1 MEIANAFQRRG
12 LLFVLSSP
20 SGAGKSTIARMLL
33 ESDNGIAMSVSA
45 TTRPKRPGEV
55 EGPRLSFRHRR
66 RIRPDAGDRR
76 LPRMGARL
84 RLRYA
89 TLRNEVLKVIEEGR
103 DVLLDIDWQGT
114 QQLKQVDPDIVRV
127 FILPPSMQELERR
140 LRTRG
145 TDSEDVIQRRM
156 ARATAEISHWA
167 EYDYVLIN
175 NNAEKCRELV
185 HNILKAERLKATR
198 RVFLHDFV
206 REMIAELSPAAAVY
220 RGHATFR
227 RAHYASGNHRR
238 GDRRRGHDGD
248 QLLIYRT
255 PLSGS
260 RRQCADGAGRAA
272 AADARRD
279 AAGYRRLTRARPNTA
294 EQTGCTRRAGGDHHL
309 QCEGQCRSNV
319 GAMRDAYALVLTS
332 WWRWRSARR

>member
-1 MEIANAFQRRG
+1 MLPPLARMEIASAFKRRG

-20 SGAGKSTIARMLL
+20 SGAGKSTIARMLM
-33 ESDNGIAMSVSA
+33 ESDDGIAMSVSA

-55 EGPRLSFRHRR
+55 EGRDYHFVTDAEFDRMLGTGAFLEWAHVFGHRY
-66 RIRPDAGDRR
+66 G
-76 LPRMGARL
+76 
-84 RLRYA
+84 

-140 LRTRG
+140 LRSRG
-145 TDSEDVIQRRM
+145 TDSEEVVQRRM
-156 ARATAEISHWA
+156 SRATAEISHWA

-206 REMIAELSPAAAVY
+206 RE
-220 RGHATFR
+220 
-227 RAHYASGNHRR
+227 
-238 GDRRRGHDGD
+238 
-248 QLLIYRT
+248 LI
-255 PLSGS
+255 G
-260 RRQCADGAGRAA
+260 
-272 AADARRD
+272 
-279 AAGYRRLTRARPNTA
+279 
-294 EQTGCTRRAGGDHHL
+294 
-309 QCEGQCRSNV
+309 
-319 GAMRDAYALVLTS
+319 
-332 WWRWRSARR
+332 